1 MPARRKPASKLKR
14 KRDTRPSAAKRGYN
28 YKWQKS
34 RAKKL
39 KGRKCAKCGKPA
51 KHLHH
56 KSYKPVRTQALCASC
71 HNRISAK
78 NKAKGKKR

>member
-1 MPARRKPASKLKR
+1 LKR

-28 YKWQKS
+28 YAWQKK
-34 RAKKL
+34 RAKAV
-39 KGRKCAKCGKPA
+39 KGRKCRKCGKAA

-56 KSYKPVRTQALCASC
+56 TSYKPVRTMALCASC

-78 NKAKGKKR
+78 NKAKKRKR